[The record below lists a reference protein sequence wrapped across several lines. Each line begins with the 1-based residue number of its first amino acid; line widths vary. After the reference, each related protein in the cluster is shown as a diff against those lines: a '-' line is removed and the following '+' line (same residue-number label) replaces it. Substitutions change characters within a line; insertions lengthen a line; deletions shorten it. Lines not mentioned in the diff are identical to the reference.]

1 MDGTSFLFWRVWCFC
16 NGSNQ
21 RHCTLSS
28 VCFVHRPGS
37 WCQQSCHWHVYIVS
51 YLGEVH
57 VVPNRANSMPIST
70 AFRQLILACR
80 DCHKWWTTLGV
91 EHEFSGS
98 FLPCCALASVTTWI
112 GRILDLRYAAC
123 ISYHPFVYRLGQST
137 GPINLRLGRNRNYLV
152 QIQNRFLNKC
162 KITKKFKPVVP
173 SIRPWPWP
181 TMLNVPSESTRKL

>member
-1 MDGTSFLFWRVWCFC
+1 MSAILSLACLYCFVLGRSSRGAQSGKLDADFHRLSSIDIGLPWLSQVVNNSGSWTRILRFLFALLR
-16 NGSNQ
+16 
-21 RHCTLSS
+21 
-28 VCFVHRPGS
+28 
-37 WCQQSCHWHVYIVS
+37 
-51 YLGEVH
+51 LGINH
-57 VVPNRANSMPIST
+57 NMDRA
-70 AFRQLILACR
+70 
-80 DCHKWWTTLGV
+80 D
-91 EHEFSGS
+91 
-98 FLPCCALASVTTWI
+98 
-112 GRILDLRYAAC
+112 LDLRYAAC